1 MRYIP
6 ELYKT
11 YFNKTSK
18 FLYQHLGISE
28 TAPDPIAQVNMQSVN
43 VRWSIPVVHFKL
55 AVNRSATL
63 SRKQNLILKE
73 LLSDYCR
80 KYAGK
85 DDLAYGLL
93 SPELKAEIIN
103 YNSAHVERFDQ
114 QYLPGFRQVCLDDY
128 KRHSTKKLFTGARG
142 SAEFQHILNYIET
155 ENKEIF
161 ELIYNHLT

>member
-1 MRYIP
+1 MCIR
-6 ELYKT
+6 
-11 YFNKTSK
+11 
-18 FLYQHLGISE
+18 
-28 TAPDPIAQVNMQSVN
+28 D
-43 VRWSIPVVHFKL
+43 RSIPVVHFKL